1 MMKNDINLTS
11 IDCLELIK
19 DGSAEKDIAKAL
31 RLSIEV
37 FYSKF
42 DYQYGSE
49 KSREYL
55 KHYCG
60 SCNNGICFEW
70 PLMDEKYCPAH
81 GYAPSCPLKQ
91 SETKENK
98 K

>member
-1 MMKNDINLTS
+1 MKNDINLTS

-19 DGSAEKDIAKAL
+19 DGSTEKDIAKAL